1 MRIVIDTNVLVSAFL
16 SSHGSPA
23 EVFREYE
30 RGSFDLLVTEPIL
43 TEYQQAL
50 KYPKVQ
56 AHHQMSHAEVASVI
70 ETFRRAAIV
79 VMPQVPVQPNLADK
93 DDIKFFACAVA
104 GEGEY
109 IVSGDRLVQDVGA
122 YRGIQ
127 VLSPSLFLTVLK
139 ESL

>member
-16 SSHGSPA
+16 SPHGAPA
-23 EVFREYE
+23 HVFQEYE
-30 RGSFDLLVTEPIL
+30 HGSFDLLVSEPIL

-50 KYPKVQ
+50 TYPKVQ
-56 AHHQMSHAEVASVI
+56 AHHQMSETEVARTI
-70 ETFRRAAIV
+70 EEMKRGAIV
-79 VMPQVPVQPNLADK
+79 VTPKSTVALDISDK

-104 GEGEY
+104 GAGEY
-109 IVSGDRLVQDVGA
+109 IVSGDRLVQEVGA
-122 YRGIQ
+122 YRGVQ